1 MVRCF
6 MNSAMDIAGFV
17 THPRVRRWLPAA
29 INGGM
34 VLLLVASFA
43 QWTWLM
49 VKPPLAPLVIAPPPP
64 PAPTSTFSL
73 QPLLAAH
80 LFGQASEDLA
90 GQRLDSLPVSSLNL
104 VLTGV
109 IAADTGGYALISVNG
124 QAQEPYAVGQ
134 SVKDG
139 ALLQAVYPDRVVIRR
154 NGALESLLLEDTD
167 SLSLPQVAQAP
178 ARPMPLSLVNGVPAA
193 PAQETAGGAQD
204 GSEEPVYMMPPE
216 QASARPNPPDITQQA
231 TLMPAR
237 DGGVTV
243 RLIQPGS
250 VYEKLKMRSG
260 DVIKSINGQQ
270 INSPQDA
277 FRLYQQLPNMG
288 LVQIE
293 VVRGGRSEFLSHQF
307 AQN

>member
-1 MVRCF
+1 M
-6 MNSAMDIAGFV
+6 SAVLSVTDFI
-17 THPRVRRWLPAA
+17 THPRVRRWFPAA
-29 INGGM
+29 LNGGTL
-34 VLLLVASFA
+34 LLLVASLA
-43 QWTWLM
+43 QWTWLL
-49 VKPPLAPLVIAPPPP
+49 VRPPLSPLVVAPPPP

-90 GQRLDSLPVSSLNL
+90 GQRHDNLPVSTLNL

-109 IAADTGGYALISVNG
+109 IASDTGGYALISVNG

-139 ALLQAVYPDRVVIRR
+139 AVLQAVYPDRVVIRR
-154 NGALESLLLEDTD
+154 NGTLESLLLEDTAD
-167 SLSLPQVAQAP
+167 SPSQTAQAP
-178 ARPMPLSLVNGVPAA
+178 VRPMPLNRVANVPAE
-193 PAQETAGGAQD
+193 PVRETASSPQG
-204 GSEEPVYMMPPE
+204 GSEEPIYMMPPE
-216 QASARPNPPDITQQA
+216 QTTARPTPPDIMKQA

-250 VYEKLKMRSG
+250 VYEKLRMRSG
-260 DVIKSINGQQ
+260 DVIKSVNGQPV
-270 INSPQDA
+270 NTPQDA
-277 FRLYQQLPNMG
+277 IRLYQQMPDMG
-288 LVQIE
+288 SVQIE
-293 VVRGGRSEFLSHQF
+293 IVRGGRSEFLNHQF